1 MGAITFSG
9 FGDGISD
16 PANQTISMNSLTY
29 LVSNNTIRTESTY
42 ISGGYDSLGNQYTTR
57 PVAITDVSVRVGR
70 NGGSTSFIALRPLFK
85 TSLLGFP
92 AVNATTAINMADL
105 SPAQDIT
112 LSTESTYIYPAF
124 ANGATIY
131 YGFEGVSGSGTIEY
145 GSGGGNNSIYYQLQ
159 SGSTITTISELAGSD
174 KLSGGFTQAS
184 IPSSPGNPN
193 ALSVTD
199 ISANIIWSAPTD
211 DGMQSPAAYSASNIN
226 GYRINYRNS
235 GSENWKVLVANT
247 GSNALFKVVQELTP
261 STYYEIQVAA
271 LNDVTDAHNSSYGSI
286 TAHVGSRS
294 ITHPFT
300 TAVST
305 NDVKVWDGSGFK
317 KGRVKIWNGSSWLE
331 YPNISVK
338 TWNGT
343 AFEDA
348 ALDS

>member
-1 MGAITFSG
+1 MGAVTTSLGSG
-9 FGDGISD
+9 LTD
-16 PANQTISMNSLTY
+16 PADQTISMNASTA
-29 LVSNNTIRTESTY
+29 LVSNVVLSTTSTY
-42 ISGGYDSLGNQYTTR
+42 VSGGYDSLGNQYTTR
-57 PVAITDVSVRVGR
+57 PVAVTDISVRVGR
-70 NGGSTSFIALRPLFK
+70 NSSNPAFIALRPLFK
-85 TSLLGFP
+85 TSLTGIP
-92 AVNATTAINMADL
+92 AVNATTSVNMSTL
-105 SPAQDIT
+105 SVGQDIT
-112 LSTESTYIYPAF
+112 LSTESAYRYKAF
-124 ANGATIY
+124 ANSSTVY
-131 YGFEGVSGSGTIEY
+131 YGFEGTSGSGTIEY
-145 GSGGGNNSIYYQLQ
+145 GRGGSANAIYSQVQVNS
-159 SGSTITTISELAGSD
+159 TTYTTMEEISGSD
-174 KLSGGFTQAS
+174 KLSGSITQAS

-211 DGMQSPAAYSASNIN
+211 DGMQDPAAYSASNIN

-247 GSNALFKVVQELTP
+247 GSNALFKVVFGLVS

-271 LNDVTDAHNSSYGSI
+271 LNDVTDAHNSTYSNI

-294 ITHPFT
+294 ITYPFT

-305 NDVKVWDGSGFK
+305 NDIRVWIGSEFKKGIVKVWDGSA
-317 KGRVKIWNGSSWLE
+317 WLQ
-331 YPNISVK
+331 YPNISIK